1 MRKSRKWVAWIVIV
15 CLIAAGGGGYWWY
28 TSKDTKAATN
38 GPSFTQS
45 RVTKGTITKSVSGS
59 GAVEVSE
66 SETVKP
72 SESATVEK
80 VKVTEGQTVKKG
92 AVLATFEGE
101 DVSLSLS
108 KSELSLEQ
116 LQMQLEQA
124 QEKWKSLQISSA
136 EQADIESAEMNIKSI
151 QLNIKQTKL
160 DMQDTQ
166 EKAKAPDPIV
176 ASIDGTVTA
185 VNIKDGDTVN
195 GQIEAF
201 TIVNYDKL
209 DIQISA
215 DELDIS
221 QLKLGQAANITMDA
235 LSGQTFTGKVTKIAK
250 EGTSTNGVATFP
262 VTVSLDKTDGVM
274 PGMNGSVDVVI
285 ESKQDALLVSVEA
298 VTQMGTKYFVRVPA
312 DGTTTG
318 QAAGGQSV
326 GGQSA
331 GGQAAGGQAQGG
343 QAAGGQSAGGQAQG
357 GQSQGGQAQGGQA
370 QGGQAQG
377 GQAQGGQVQSG
388 QSQGGNQSS
397 GGQAAAGDQA
407 ADGQAAGGVM
417 PEGAPRFDGAAPGG
431 NGAGAQ
437 SGQGRQGGY
446 GGAGRQGGYGA
457 AGGFTRGA
465 QGQTAAGAASTNFTL
480 KEITV
485 GITTDSQVEVLTG
498 LTEGQTVLIPV
509 VVSTGSGNQQ
519 QTGFSLG
526 GGFGAGGGAFPAG
539 GGNFGGG
546 NFGGNAGNRT
556 GGTGARTGT
565 GTAGGR

>member
-1 MRKSRKWVAWIVIV
+1 MRKSKKWIAWLVIV

-28 TSKDTKAATN
+28 TSKDTKAATS

-66 SETVKP
+66 SETIKP
-72 SESATVEK
+72 SDAATVAA

-92 AVLATFEGE
+92 AVLATFEGD
-101 DVSLSLS
+101 DVSLALS
-108 KSELSLEQ
+108 KSELNLEQ
-116 LQMQLEQA
+116 QQMQLEQA
-124 QEKWKSLQISSA
+124 QEKWKSLQISGA
-136 EQADIESAEMNIKSI
+136 EQADIESAEMNIKTI
-151 QLNIKQTKL
+151 QLNIRQTQL
-160 DMQDTQ
+160 DMQDTR

-185 VNIKDGDTVN
+185 VNIKDGDAVN
-195 GQIEAF
+195 GQTEAF

-209 DIQISA
+209 DIRISA

-221 QLKLGQAANITMDA
+221 QLKLGQTANITMDA
-235 LSGQTFTGKVTKIAK
+235 LSGKAFTGKVTQIAK

-285 ESKQDALLVSVEA
+285 ESKQDALLVPVEA
-298 VTQMGTKYFVRVPA
+298 VTQMGARYFVRVPA
-312 DGTTTG
+312 DGAATG
-318 QAAGGQSV
+318 QTANGQNANSQTGEGPAAGGQSTS
-326 GGQSA
+326 GGVPEGLPEA
-331 GGQAAGGQAQGG
+331 GTVPDGNAAAGAQDSNGRG
-343 QAAGGQSAGGQAQG
+343 
-357 GQSQGGQAQGGQA
+357 
-370 QGGQAQG
+370 
-377 GQAQGGQVQSG
+377 
-388 QSQGGNQSS
+388 QSS
-397 GGQAAAGDQA
+397 GGS
-407 ADGQAAGGVM
+407 GQ
-417 PEGAPRFDGAAPGG
+417 
-431 NGAGAQ
+431 NS
-437 SGQGRQGGY
+437 SGTSQGSQGRQGGY

-457 AGGFTRGA
+457 AGGSFARGG
-465 QGQTAAGAASTNFTL
+465 QGRTTAGAANANFTL

-509 VVSTGSGNQQ
+509 TVSTNSGNQQ
-519 QTGFSLG
+519 QTGFGFG
-526 GGFGAGGGAFPAG
+526 GGFGGGAFPAG

-546 NFGGNAGNRT
+546 NFGGGNRI

-565 GTAGGR
+565 GSAGGR

>member
-1 MRKSRKWVAWIVIV
+1 MRKRNKWIAWIVVV

-28 TSKDTKAATN
+28 TSKDTKAATS

-72 SESATVEK
+72 SGNATVDH
-80 VKVTEGQTVKKG
+80 VKVAEGDAVKKG
-92 AVLATFEGE
+92 TVLATFEGE

-124 QEKWKSLQISSA
+124 QGKWKSLQVSGA
-136 EQADIESAEMNIKSI
+136 EQSEIDSAEMSIKSI
-151 QLNIKQTKL
+151 QLNIKQMQL
-160 DMQDTQ
+160 DMQDTK
-166 EKAKAPDPIV
+166 EKAKAPDPLV

-185 VNIKDGDTVN
+185 VNVKDGDSVT
-195 GQIEAF
+195 GQVEAF

-221 QLKLGQAANITMDA
+221 KLKVGQTANIAMDA

-262 VTVSLDKTDGVM
+262 VTVQLDKTDGVL

-285 ESKQDALLVSVEA
+285 ESKQDALMVPVEA
-298 VTQMGTKYFVRVPA
+298 VTQMGTRYFVRVPA
-312 DGTTTG
+312 SGT
-318 QAAGGQSV
+318 AAGKSA

-331 GGQAAGGQAQGG
+331 GGQAATGGNASANAGANTGGTSGGKDAQSGGGTQAGGSDAQSGSGTQAGTGAQTGGNAAGAMPEAGQQGAAAG
-343 QAAGGQSAGGQAQG
+343 GFGGANRQGTAGGQSAGGY
-357 GQSQGGQAQGGQA
+357 
-370 QGGQAQG
+370 
-377 GQAQGGQVQSG
+377 
-388 QSQGGNQSS
+388 
-397 GGQAAAGDQA
+397 
-407 ADGQAAGGVM
+407 
-417 PEGAPRFDGAAPGG
+417 GAA
-431 NGAGAQ
+431 
-437 SGQGRQGGY
+437 GRQGGY
-446 GGAGRQGGYGA
+446 GAAGRQGGYGA
-457 AGGFTRGA
+457 AGGFSRNG
-465 QGQTAAGAASTNFTL
+465 QGQAAAGTSTEFTL

-485 GITTDSQVEVLTG
+485 GIATDSQVEVLSG

-509 VVSTGSGNQQ
+509 TVSSSSSNQQ
-519 QTGFSLG
+519 QKGFG
-526 GGFGAGGGAFPAG
+526 IGGFQMGGGAFPAG
-539 GGNFGGG
+539 GNYSGG
-546 NFGGNAGNRT
+546 NNRS
-556 GGTGARTGT
+556 GGTGVRTSA
-565 GTAGGR
+565 AGGR

>member
-28 TSKDTKAATN
+28 TSKDTKAATS

-72 SESATVEK
+72 SDSATVEK

-136 EQADIESAEMNIKSI
+136 EQADIESAEMSIKSI

-185 VNIKDGDTVN
+185 VNIKEGDTVN

-221 QLKLGQAANITMDA
+221 QLKLGQTANITMDA
-235 LSGQTFTGKVTKIAK
+235 LSGQAFTGKVTKIAK

-298 VTQMGTKYFVRVPA
+298 VTQMGTRYFVRVPA

-318 QAAGGQSV
+318 QTSGGQSAGGQ
-326 GGQSA
+326 GA
-331 GGQAAGGQAQGG
+331 GGQAAGGQAQGSGQSTNGQAQSGGQASGDQAAAGGAAAGG
-343 QAAGGQSAGGQAQG
+343 QAAGGQ
-357 GQSQGGQAQGGQA
+357 
-370 QGGQAQG
+370 
-377 GQAQGGQVQSG
+377 
-388 QSQGGNQSS
+388 
-397 GGQAAAGDQA
+397 
-407 ADGQAAGGVM
+407 AAGGEM
-417 PEGAPRFDGAAPGG
+417 PEGMPPFDGADAPGGAAAGG

-437 SGQGRQGGY
+437 GGYGGQGRQGGY

-457 AGGFTRGA
+457 AGGFTRGG
-465 QGQTAAGAASTNFTL
+465 QGQTTAGAASTEFTL

-509 VVSTGSGNQQ
+509 TVSTSSGNQQ
-519 QTGFSLG
+519 QTGFGMG
-526 GGFGAGGGAFPAG
+526 GGFQMGGGAFPAG

-546 NFGGNAGNRT
+546 NFGGGGGGNRT
-556 GGTGARTGT
+556 TGTGTGARTGT
-565 GTAGGR
+565 GSAGGR

>member
-1 MRKSRKWVAWIVIV
+1 MRKRGKWIAWIVIV

-28 TSKDTKAATN
+28 TSKDTKAATS
-38 GPSFTQS
+38 GPTFTQS

-72 SESATVEK
+72 SVAATVEK
-80 VKVTEGQTVKKG
+80 VNVTEGQTVKKG

-124 QEKWKSLQISSA
+124 QEKWKSLQISGA
-136 EQADIESAEMNIKSI
+136 EQADIESAEMSIKTI
-151 QLNIKQTKL
+151 QLNIKQTQL
-160 DMQDTQ
+160 DMQDTK
-166 EKAKAPDPIV
+166 EKAKAPDPLV

-185 VNIKDGDTVN
+185 VNVKDGDAVN
-195 GQIEAF
+195 GQLEAF

-221 QLKLGQAANITMDA
+221 QLKLGQTANITMDA

-298 VTQMGTKYFVRVPA
+298 VTQMGTRYFVRVPA

-318 QAAGGQSV
+318 QTAPGQTT
-326 GGQSA
+326 
-331 GGQAAGGQAQGG
+331 GGQAAGGQAAEGRTQGGDQAAGGQAASGQAAGGQAASDQTAGGQATGG
-343 QAAGGQSAGGQAQG
+343 QAAGGER
-357 GQSQGGQAQGGQA
+357 
-370 QGGQAQG
+370 
-377 GQAQGGQVQSG
+377 
-388 QSQGGNQSS
+388 
-397 GGQAAAGDQA
+397 
-407 ADGQAAGGVM
+407 
-417 PEGAPRFDGAAPGG
+417 PEGMPQEGAAPGG
-431 NGAGAQ
+431 NAAGGNAAGSQ
-437 SGQGRQGGY
+437 GGYGGQGRQGGY

-457 AGGFTRGA
+457 AGGGFARSGQA
-465 QGQTAAGAASTNFTL
+465 QTAAGAASANFTL

-485 GITTDSQVEVLTG
+485 GITTDAQVEVLTG

-509 VVSTGSGNQQ
+509 TVSTNSGNQQ
-519 QTGFSLG
+519 QTGFGMG
-526 GGFGAGGGAFPAG
+526 GGFQMGGGAFPAG

-546 NFGGNAGNRT
+546 NFGGAGGGNRT
-556 GGTGARTGT
+556 GGTGARAGT